1 MVARP
6 MSASESGRVVAA
18 TVGGR
23 PGSIIHKCALA
34 RWIVLAVRVGWHA
47 MRRVVITGVGV
58 VSPNGV
64 GKSAFW
70 DACKNGISG
79 IGPIRSFDA
88 SKHPVKV
95 AGEVNEGEAELH
107 IPAHVRKSLKVMGRA
122 AKFGLSAAGLAVKD
136 SGLNIAAEDPER
148 MGVVMG
154 GGVVPVDLAELA
166 PLLYRACQSD
176 GTFDTTQMAD
186 GPESPL
192 FPLWLLKYLPN
203 MAAAHISMAFN
214 CQGPNN
220 TVVTACV
227 AGTQAVGEA
236 FRMIHRGE
244 ADVMLAGGADSRIDP
259 LMLLAYT
266 ALGTLSRS
274 ENRSPGEMSR
284 PFDRLRDGFVISE
297 GAAVLVLEEYERAKA
312 RNADIVAEVL
322 GFGSTFDA
330 YSVTKPDPEGKGGA
344 RAIRAAL
351 TEGRIDHRDIGYI
364 NAHGT
369 STRLNDAMET
379 AAVKRVFGDM
389 ARHVQMSSIKSM
401 IGHSIGASGAIEAA
415 ALAMSLQSQVYPP
428 TINLN
433 NPDPQC
439 DLDYIPNT
447 ARENRVRYGLSTS
460 FGFGGQNGALVMAA
474 I

>member
-1 MVARP
+1 V
-6 MSASESGRVVAA
+6 
-18 TVGGR
+18 
-23 PGSIIHKCALA
+23 
-34 RWIVLAVRVGWHA
+34 
-47 MRRVVITGVGV
+47 
-58 VSPNGV
+58 
-64 GKSAFW
+64 
-70 DACKNGISG
+70 SG

-88 SKHPVKV
+88 SNHPVQV
-95 AGEVNEGEAELH
+95 AGEVNDFQAEDYV
-107 IPAHVRKSLKVMGRA
+107 PAPARKSLKVMGRA
-122 AKFGLSAAGLAVKD
+122 AKFGLGAAGLAIED
-136 SGLNIAAEDPER
+136 SGLTLAAENPER

-154 GGVVPVDLAELA
+154 GGVVPVDLGELA
-166 PLLYRACQSD
+166 PMLARACQGEGFDETQLSQD
-176 GTFDTTQMAD
+176 GN
-186 GPESPL
+186 SPL

-236 FRMIHRGE
+236 YRLVRHGE

-274 ENRSPGEMSR
+274 ERPAGEMSR

-297 GAAVLVLEEYERAKA
+297 GAAVMVLEEWERAKA
-312 RNADIVAEVL
+312 RGATIYAEVC
-322 GFGSTFDA
+322 GFGSSFDA

-344 RAIRAAL
+344 RAIQAAL
-351 TEGRIDHRDIGYI
+351 KEGAVDYRDIGYI

-379 AAVKRVFGDM
+379 AAVKRVFGDNS
-389 ARHVQMSSIKSM
+389 RDVQLSSIKSM

-415 ALAMSLQSQVYPP
+415 ALAMSLHEQVYPP
-428 TINLN
+428 TINLT

-447 ARENRVRYGLSTS
+447 ARETKVRYGLSTS

-474 I
+474 V

>member
-1 MVARP
+1 
-6 MSASESGRVVAA
+6 
-18 TVGGR
+18 
-23 PGSIIHKCALA
+23 
-34 RWIVLAVRVGWHA
+34 

-58 VSPNGV
+58 VAPNGV
-64 GKSAFW
+64 GKDAFW
-70 DACKNGISG
+70 RACVDGHSG

-88 SKHPVKV
+88 SNHPIRI
-95 AGEVNEGEAELH
+95 AGEVHEFDPQPF
-107 IPAHVRKSLKVMGRA
+107 IPDKFRKSVKVMGRA
-122 AKFGLSAAGLAVKD
+122 AKFGIGAAGLAVAD
-136 SGLNIAAEDPER
+136 SGIEIGRENPER
-148 MGVVMG
+148 LGVVMG
-154 GGVVPVDLAELA
+154 TGLVPMDLGELA
-166 PLLYRACQSD
+166 PILARAVQED
-176 GTFDTTQMAD
+176 GQFDETKLPDPAHGDAQ
-186 GPESPL
+186 L

-236 FRMIHRGE
+236 FRLISRGD
-244 ADVMLAGGADSRIDP
+244 ADVMLCGGADSRIDP

-274 ENRSPGEMSR
+274 ENRPAEERSR

-312 RNADIVAEVL
+312 RNAPIYAEVL
-322 GFGSTFDA
+322 GWGSTFDA
-330 YSVTKPDPEGKGGA
+330 YSVTKPDPDGRGGA
-344 RAIRAAL
+344 RAIVSAL
-351 TEGRIDHRDIGYI
+351 TEAEVDYRDVGYI

-369 STRLNDAMET
+369 STKLNDAMET
-379 AAVKRVFGDM
+379 AAVKRVFGET
-389 ARHVQMSSIKSM
+389 AKEVQLSSIKSM

-415 ALAMSLQSQVYPP
+415 ALALSLHTQVYPP
-428 TINLN
+428 TINLK
-433 NPDPQC
+433 NPDPVC

-447 ARENRVRYGLSTS
+447 AREGKVKFGLSTS

-474 I
+474 V

>member
-1 MVARP
+1 MIA
-6 MSASESGRVVAA
+6 GAA
-18 TVGGR
+18 DWGCV
-23 PGSIIHKCALA
+23 
-34 RWIVLAVRVGWHA
+34 
-47 MRRVVITGVGV
+47 MRRVVITGVGIV
-58 VSPNGV
+58 APNGI
-64 GKSAFW
+64 GREAFW
-70 DACKNGISG
+70 NACVDGHSG

-88 SKHPVKV
+88 SNHPIRV
-95 AGEVNEGEAELH
+95 AGEVH
-107 IPAHVRKSLKVMGRA
+107 DFDPSPYIPDKFRKSVKVMGRA
-122 AKFGLSAAGLAVKD
+122 AKFGIGAAGLAVLD
-136 SGLNIAAEDPER
+136 SGLDISTENPER

-154 GGVVPVDLAELA
+154 TGLVPMDLGELA
-166 PLLYRACQSD
+166 PMLARACKED
-176 GTFDTTQMAD
+176 GTFDETKL
-186 GPESPL
+186 PEPRGDAQL

-236 FRMIHRGE
+236 FRLVSRGD
-244 ADVMLAGGADSRIDP
+244 ADVMLCGGADSRIDP

-266 ALGTLSRS
+266 SLGTLSKCDGRPP
-274 ENRSPGEMSR
+274 EERSR

-297 GAAVLVLEEYERAKA
+297 GAAVLVLEEYERAKK
-312 RNADIVAEVL
+312 RNATILAEVV
-322 GFGSTFDA
+322 GWGSSFDA
-330 YSVTKPDPEGKGGA
+330 YSVTKPDPDGRGGA
-344 RAIRAAL
+344 RAIQSAL
-351 TEGRIDHRDIGYI
+351 TEAEVDFRDVKYI

-369 STRLNDAMET
+369 STKLNDLMET

-389 ARHVQMSSIKSM
+389 AREVQLSSIKSM

-415 ALAMSLQSQVYPP
+415 ALALSLHTQVYPP
-428 TINLN
+428 TINLK

-447 ARENRVRYGLSTS
+447 AREARVRYGLSTS

-474 I
+474 V